1 MVNDCIVTKHIYTC
15 LYICGSVCVCVF
27 THIGNYD
34 SHCHSYIVISHT
46 VDTYGLPRRSVF
58 ISYAGNVPRVT
69 DVTDPGQKQLE

>member
-1 MVNDCIVTKHIYTC
+1 MWF
-15 LYICGSVCVCVF
+15 CVCVF